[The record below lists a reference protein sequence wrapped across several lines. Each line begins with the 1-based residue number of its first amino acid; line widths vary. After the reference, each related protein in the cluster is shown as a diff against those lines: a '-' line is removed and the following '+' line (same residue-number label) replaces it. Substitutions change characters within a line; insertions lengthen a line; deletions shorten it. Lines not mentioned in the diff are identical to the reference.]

1 MIILT
6 FTMNASKADVN
17 RALHPVV
24 DERDIVSMAQTNLS
38 TRLQSITNEIT
49 LAQTENIKF
58 AKANRELA
66 ATLWA
71 LTDQLKL
78 QDIENIS
85 DPALKSEIETLQAKT
100 KESKRRY
107 RVMKG
112 LVSGIVAAS
121 GVDWA
126 TDDELRDLVLDAED

>member
-1 MIILT
+1 
-6 FTMNASKADVN
+6 MNASKADVN